1 MLSFATSY
9 VSFKKQYACQ
19 EESTNKLGNSVADG
33 KGIDYYIYILYIIYT
48 SGGVMKK
55 ILLVS
60 DNEESLIKELGAV
73 LPKGYKLILAQTQ
86 KTQTVTDIACVV
98 FDIDSGELRRI
109 KEYGEKAFVL
119 AVTSQER
126 TGPVMEAATWGAYEI
141 MPRPLKKDRITRVL
155 NDLVELRLE
164 MDHSLVISKDTIA
177 PAATCV
183 IVGRSSLVMGLCE
196 KIARIAQV
204 EVPVLITGET
214 GTGKEL
220 VAEAIAQLSSRF
232 GKPFVVINSAAV
244 PDALME
250 SELFGY
256 ERGAFTGAVT
266 SKEGMLRTADGG
278 SVFFDE
284 IGELPL
290 SLQGKLLRFLQTQA
304 FYPVGSIKEI
314 QVNVRVISA
323 TNRDLAN
330 MVREGKFRE
339 DLYHR
344 LRVASIHVPP
354 LRERKKDIAPLV
366 QCLFYRHVHTA
377 QKPIK
382 GVTMAFLDRLLA
394 YDWPGN
400 IRELENT
407 LRSAIALCK
416 TDYLTTREL
425 KDLGTR
431 EISRPATDQGNAMA
445 GVIIPYLRKS
455 LEMKEMN
462 VYDKLHDEV
471 DRHVF
476 EYMLSHTRENQSEA
490 ARLLGIN
497 RLTLRK
503 KIGLK

>member
-1 MLSFATSY
+1 
-9 VSFKKQYACQ
+9 
-19 EESTNKLGNSVADG
+19 
-33 KGIDYYIYILYIIYT
+33 
-48 SGGVMKK
+48 MKK
-55 ILLVS
+55 VQLLTKDKTLEQEVSAILPRS
-60 DNEESLIKELGAV
+60 
-73 LPKGYKLILAQTQ
+73 YKLETGRRIGAGRNEFFVLVDLDSTDAQ
-86 KTQTVTDIACVV
+86 V
-98 FDIDSGELRRI
+98 I
-109 KEYGEKAFVL
+109 KEYSAQTFVI
-119 AVTSQER
+119 AITGQER

-141 MPRPLKKDRITRVL
+141 MSRPLKKERFERL
-155 NDLVELRLE
+155 LAELQGLTME
-164 MDHSLVISKDTIA
+164 MEHTVTISKDLLA

-183 IVGRSSLVMGLCE
+183 IVGRSTLVMSLCE
-196 KIARIAQV
+196 KVARIAQV
-204 EVPVLITGET
+204 EVPVLVTGET

-232 GKPFVVINSAAV
+232 GNPFVVINCAAV
-244 PDALME
+244 PETLLE

-256 ERGAFTGAVT
+256 ERGAFTGAVA
-266 SKEGMLRTADGG
+266 SKEGMLKAADGG
-278 SVFFDE
+278 TVFFDE

-290 SLQGKLLRFLQTQA
+290 QLQGKLLRFLQTQT
-304 FYPVGSIKEI
+304 FYPIGSTKEI

-323 TNRDLAN
+323 TNRVLAD

-366 QCLFYRHVHTA
+366 QCLFYRHAHTA

-382 GVTMAFLDRLLA
+382 GVTKAFMDLLLA

-400 IRELENT
+400 IRELENA

-416 TDYLTTREL
+416 TDYLTTHEL
-425 KDLGTR
+425 RDLGTH
-431 EISRPATDQGNAMA
+431 STARPLA
-445 GVIIPYLRKS
+445 GDSDSLAAVLIPFVKKALDN
-455 LEMKEMN
+455 KEKN
-462 VYDKLHDEV
+462 IYDKVHSEV

-476 EYMLSHTRENQSEA
+476 TYLLSHTRENQSEA

-503 KIGLK
+503 KLGLS